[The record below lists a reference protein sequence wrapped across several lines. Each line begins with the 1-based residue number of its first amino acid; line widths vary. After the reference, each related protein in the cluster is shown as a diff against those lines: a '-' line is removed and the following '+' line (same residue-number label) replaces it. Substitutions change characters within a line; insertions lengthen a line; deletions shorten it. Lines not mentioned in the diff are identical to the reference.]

1 VSSGSSVSD
10 TAVAIVNVVPTAYTI
25 RLPAAPDQW
34 RVIAVRDYHVHSHV
48 DSGYICFVE
57 T

>member
-1 VSSGSSVSD
+1 MSSGSSVSD